1 MITSKELFFDMR
13 AEDMATMYDHSFTKK
28 DATITGE
35 NLVNEL
41 FERGEIEPIKVFSN
55 IVRLKQVIDTA
66 EKAFRERIN
75 FDRADSWNGVTLTP
89 KNGSEKLN
97 LSEDQVYAG
106 LEAKLKERGE
116 LVKLATK
123 SKDVIFD
130 SDGCEVP
137 KVSSTFTKSSITVS
151 F

>member
-1 MITSKELFFDMR
+1 MITSKELFLEMR
-13 AEDMATMYDHSFTKK
+13 AEDMITMYDHSFSKK

-35 NLVNEL
+35 NLVNDL

-66 EKAFRERIN
+66 EKAFRERI
-75 FDRADSWNGVTLTP
+75 DLSTADSWNGVTFTP

-97 LSEDQVYAG
+97 LSEDSVYAD
-106 LEAKLKERGE
+106 LESKLKERGE

-123 SKDVIFD
+123 SKDLIFD
-130 SDGCEVP
+130 SEGCEVP
-137 KVSSTFTKSSITVS
+137 KVTSTFTKSSITVS

>member
-1 MITSKELFFDMR
+1 MSKELFFNMR
-13 AEDMATMYDHSFTKK
+13 AEDMATMYNHSFTKK
-28 DATITGE
+28 DAEATG
-35 NLVNEL
+35 VN
-41 FERGEIEPIKVFSN
+41 FVKQIFDNGEVEPIKVMSN
-55 IVRLKQVIDTA
+55 IVRLKAVIDSA
-66 EKAFRERIN
+66 EKSFRERLSLQN
-75 FDRADSWNGVTLTP
+75 SDSWNGVTFTP

-97 LSEDQVYAG
+97 LSEDSVYAE

-130 SDGCEVP
+130 SEGCEVP
-137 KVSSTFTKSSITVS
+137 KVSSTFNKSSITIT

>member
-1 MITSKELFFDMR
+1 MSNLIDLR
-13 AEDMATMYDHSFTKK
+13 AEDMVTMYDHSFSKK
-28 DATITGE
+28 QATQTGE
-35 NLVNEL
+35 QLVNDL
-41 FERGEIEPIKVFSN
+41 FERGEVDPLKVFSN

-75 FDRADSWNGVTLTP
+75 LNTADTWNGVTFTP

-97 LSEDQVYAG
+97 LSEDPIYAD
-106 LEAKLKERGE
+106 LESKLKERGE

-123 SKDVIFD
+123 SKDQIFD
-130 SDGCEVP
+130 AQGCEVS
-137 KVSSTFTKSSITVS
+137 KVSSTFCKSSITVT

>member
-1 MITSKELFFDMR
+1 MFLEMR
-13 AEDMATMYDHSFTKK
+13 AEDMITMYDHSFSKK
-28 DATITGE
+28 DATTTGE

-75 FDRADSWNGVTLTP
+75 FDKPDSWNGVTFTP

-97 LSEDQVYAG
+97 LSEDQVYSD
-106 LEAKLKERGE
+106 LESKLKERGE

-130 SDGCEVP
+130 SEGCEVP
-137 KVSSTFTKSSITVS
+137 KVSSTFTKSSITVT

>member
-1 MITSKELFFDMR
+1 MFLEMR
-13 AEDMATMYDHSFTKK
+13 AEDMITMYDHSFTKK

-66 EKAFRERIN
+66 EKAFRERIDLN
-75 FDRADSWNGVTLTP
+75 TADSWNGVTFTP

-97 LSEDQVYAG
+97 LSEDSVYAG
-106 LEAKLKERGE
+106 LESKLKERGE

>member
-1 MITSKELFFDMR
+1 MSKELFFNMR
-13 AEDMATMYDHSFTKK
+13 AEDMATMYNHSFTKK
-28 DATITGE
+28 DAEATG
-35 NLVNEL
+35 VN
-41 FERGEIEPIKVFSN
+41 FVKQIFDDGEVEPIKVMSN
-55 IVRLKQVIDTA
+55 IVRLKAVIDSA
-66 EKAFRERIN
+66 EKSFRERLSLQN
-75 FDRADSWNGVTLTP
+75 SDSWNGVTFTP

-97 LSEDQVYAG
+97 LSEDSVYAE

-130 SDGCEVP
+130 SEGCEVP
-137 KVSSTFTKSSITVS
+137 KVSSTFNKSSITIT